1 MEQTVTCINC
11 PVGCRM
17 TVSLSSSGDVLSVS
31 GNTCPR
37 GASYARQE
45 CTRPERMITAV
56 IPVSGSCVPLSVK
69 TSRPVPKDLIPDV
82 MKAIGSIQVSVPVSI
97 GQVILRDVLHTGSDI
112 VATRNL
118 TQQA

>member
-17 TVSLSSSGDVLSVS
+17 TVSLSDGGEFLSVI

-37 GASYARQE
+37 GAAYAKQE
-45 CTRPERMITAV
+45 CALPLRMITAV
-56 IPVSGSCVPLSVK
+56 LPVRGSGTPLSVK
-69 TSRPVPKDLIPDV
+69 TSSPVPKRLISAV
-82 MKAIGSIQVSVPVSI
+82 MRELDHVEISLPVSI
-97 GQVILRDVLHTGSDI
+97 GQVIVSNVLDTGSDI

-118 TQQA
+118 K